1 MGRKSKSHS
10 EPTTSTAK
18 KKAKAVKE
26 DEKVGG
32 TDIISELPSYI
43 VTEILSRLP
52 FNTVL
57 ICRCVCKTWL
67 HLLVDPSFAQ
77 LYHTRAHPCII
88 LQPTY
93 KHRNQHLYAVHF
105 DNRNHVRKSS
115 TRIKFPTKTHLS
127 MGCNVKL
134 SLLDSCNGLIL
145 LGEMYQYRYHDF
157 VKLGQLYVCNPITAE
172 FIIVKPGIKLPSFSV
187 CPCLGFCPK
196 TQVYKVVLLSKQQ
209 YGVEVS
215 NSMQTLVYTLGVK
228 GNGLWKSVNVGN
240 DVLGHPRNTTFL
252 NGIIHWVVRST
263 SAPQFIYSF
272 DVEDECFQPVPPPPE
287 FVSLS
292 PEQTA
297 WSKPRICLGMLEG
310 CLTIGNVAKDA
321 SYCFHIWVMKDHGVQ
336 ESWTKTYTM
345 DFTIH
350 KEVLLLPISQILG
363 LCHNGDIL
371 FTNYDRNL
379 VSFNPANSSCK
390 IHKIERLCCV
400 KVLSYSAN
408 FSLLREIAR
417 GELLFNA
424 TLR

>member
-32 TDIISELPSYI
+32 TDIISELPPYI

-93 KHRNQHLYAVHF
+93 RHRNQHLYAVHF
-105 DNRNHVRKSS
+105 DNRNRVRKSS
-115 TRIKFPTKTHLS
+115 TRIKFATKTHLC

-145 LGEMYQYRYHDF
+145 LGDDCHYHDSL
-157 VKLGQLYVCNPITAE
+157 KLNQLYVCNPITGE
-172 FIIVKPGIKLPSFSV
+172 FVIIKHKPGINLTSFNA
-187 CPCLGFCPK
+187 CLCLGFCPK
-196 TQVYKVVLLSKQQ
+196 TQVYKVVRLLKQQ

-215 NSMQTLVYTLGVK
+215 NSMLTHVYTLGEK
-228 GNGLWKSVNVGN
+228 GNGLWKSVNVG
-240 DVLGHPRNTTFL
+240 DSLLDQPTDTIFL
-252 NGIIHWVVRST
+252 NGIIHWVVRSD
-263 SAPQFIYSF
+263 SVPQFIYSF
-272 DVEDECFQPVPPPPE
+272 DVEDECFRPVPPPPE
-287 FVSLS
+287 FVSS
-292 PEQTA
+292 EQTTRSR
-297 WSKPRICLGMLEG
+297 WTISLGVLEG
-310 CLTIGNVAKDA
+310 CLAIGECAKDA
-321 SYCFHIWVMKDHGVQ
+321 YFHIWVLKDYGVQ
-336 ESWTKTYTM
+336 ASWTKAYTIG
-345 DFTIH
+345 FTME
-350 KEVLLLPISQILG
+350 KKKLLSPISQILG
-363 LCHNGDIL
+363 LGHNGDIL
-371 FTNYDRNL
+371 FSLIKRNL
-379 VSFNPANSSCK
+379 VSFNPANSSFK
-390 IHKIERLCCV
+390 FHRIENLCNFNN
-400 KVLSYSAN
+400 VLSYIPN
-408 FSLLREIAR
+408 FSPLRDIAR
-417 GELLFNA
+417 GEPLFNA

>member
-10 EPTTSTAK
+10 EPTTSMTK

-32 TDIISELPSYI
+32 TDIISELPPYI
-43 VTEILSRLP
+43 VTDILSRLP

-57 ICRCVCKTWL
+57 SCRCVCKTWL
-67 HLLVDPSFAQ
+67 HLLMDPSFAQ

-105 DNRNHVRKSS
+105 DNRNHVR
-115 TRIKFPTKTHLS
+115 
-127 MGCNVKL
+127 
-134 SLLDSCNGLIL
+134 
-145 LGEMYQYRYHDF
+145 EMYQYRYHDY

-172 FIIVKPGIKLPSFSV
+172 FIIVKPGIKLPSSSV

-240 DVLGHPRNTTFL
+240 DVLGLPRNTTFL

-297 WSKPRICLGMLEG
+297 WSKLRICLGMLEG

-321 SYCFHIWVMKDHGVQ
+321 SYCFHIWVMKDYGVQ
-336 ESWTKTYTM
+336 ASWTKTYTM

-363 LCHNGDIL
+363 LSHNGDIL
-371 FTNYDRNL
+371 FTNFDRNL

-390 IHKIERLCCV
+390 IHKIERLCYV
-400 KVLSYSAN
+400 KVLSYSPN
-408 FSLLREIAR
+408 FSLLRDIAR